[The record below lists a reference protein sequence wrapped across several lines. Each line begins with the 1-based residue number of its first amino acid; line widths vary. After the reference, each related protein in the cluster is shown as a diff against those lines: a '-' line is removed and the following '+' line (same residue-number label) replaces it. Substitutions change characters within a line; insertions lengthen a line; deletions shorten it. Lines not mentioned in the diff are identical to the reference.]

1 MRMIIVD
8 STREHLSVILITPEG
23 VTSHSGEGG
32 GRKHNAIL
40 LPFIDELLNN
50 ANISLRDLD
59 AIACIVGPGSFTG
72 IRLGVATC
80 KGLARGTGIPTISMN
95 ALEILAYNEV
105 DKVFAIIDARHGN
118 YYGAIYDN
126 GKELEIDNYTL
137 KDVEEFKGRVLN
149 QSEAYSID
157 KIVALAKDKYEKGE
171 FETVLHP
178 LYLKESQAERELKC
192 K

>member
-23 VTSHSGEGG
+23 VTSLSGEGG

-50 ANISLRDLD
+50 ANISVRDLD

-126 GKELEIDNYTL
+126 GKELEINNYTL
-137 KDVEEFKGRVLN
+137 KDIEEFKGRVLN

-157 KIVALAKDKYEKGE
+157 KIVSLAKEKYEKGE
-171 FETVLHP
+171 FEEVLQP

>member
-8 STREHLSVILITPEG
+8 STREHLSVALLTPEG
-23 VTSHSGEGG
+23 TTFLCGEGG

-40 LPFIDELLNN
+40 LPFIDELLSK

-59 AIACIVGPGSFTG
+59 AIACVVGPGSFTG

-118 YYGAIYDN
+118 YYGAIYDK
-126 GKELEIDNYTL
+126 GKEIEINNYTL
-137 KDVEEFKGRVLN
+137 KDVEEFDGRILN

-157 KIVALAKDKYEKGE
+157 KMVALAKDKYDKGE
-171 FETVLHP
+171 FEETLQP

-192 K
+192 R